1 MQAEAMFTSLLDDKQ
16 RLSGGYSEPSQMS
29 LRVME
34 ALDSTIHAH
43 YQAIGGKV
51 QCAIVTRD
59 GLLTGQVWDI
69 EVFNNPPS
77 TRRFTLRPDETR

>member
-1 MQAEAMFTSLLDDKQ
+1 MFTSLLDDKQ

-43 YQAIGGKV
+43 YQAIGGRV

-59 GLLTGQVWDI
+59 G
-69 EVFNNPPS
+69 
-77 TRRFTLRPDETR
+77 